1 MPGLKNVRTL
11 TIAALLVA
19 LGILVGFFKIPISD
33 ILEIRFTAL
42 PLAVAGAFLG
52 PGIAAVIGALSDIG
66 GFIIMPTGP
75 YFPGFTV
82 SGAVSGIIYGLLLYQ
97 KDIAKIS
104 IKRIFIAVVI
114 NAVIV
119 NMVLNSLWLNIMYGK
134 GGFIAIISARV
145 VKELVMIP
153 VNTILITAVLKP
165 ISQFAYRH
173 ILSQEGME

>member
-1 MPGLKNVRTL
+1 
-11 TIAALLVA
+11 
-19 LGILVGFFKIPISD
+19 
-33 ILEIRFTAL
+33 
-42 PLAVAGAFLG
+42 
-52 PGIAAVIGALSDIG
+52 
-66 GFIIMPTGP
+66 MPTGP

-104 IKRIFIAVVI
+104 IKRILIAVVI
-114 NAVIV
+114 NTVIV
-119 NMVLNSLWLNIMYGK
+119 NMLLNSLWLNIMYGK

-173 ILSQEGME
+173 VLSQEGME